1 MSSAVIPIMLL
12 GIIVIGVLNKVKVFE
27 LFAEGVKEGLYTI
40 LQFIS
45 CFFRTFFSSKY
56 I

>member
-40 LQFIS
+40 FN
-45 CFFRTFFSSKY
+45 F
-56 I
+56 